1 MMSRRLAAVA
11 LRTRTVSCPV
21 APIRLYHANTRDAK
35 TFVDGAVVFIRE
47 FAPQLTIAA
56 ALGGSYWVL
65 FGKQDYELE
74 RDYRHKE
81 AKRSSEARHDDRIR
95 AIDDEYREVRDLPPS
110 ADRTE
115 RLARLRNDR
124 DEAAAKRSREGS
136 NLIDLRSRRYSKELL
151 AAVAPIG
158 EELWPR
164 AAHRGRS
171 TQSFSAWLATLTTRE
186 MALLRADIARLDA
199 AAAAAAATAAAA
211 DAAAA
216 AGKK

>member
-1 MMSRRLAAVA
+1 M
-11 LRTRTVSCPV
+11 
-21 APIRLYHANTRDAK
+21 
-35 TFVDGAVVFIRE
+35 
-47 FAPQLTIAA
+47 
-56 ALGGSYWVL
+56 L

-81 AKRSSEARHDDRIR
+81 ATRSSDARHDDRIR
-95 AIDDEYREVRDLPPS
+95 AIDDEYKEVRDLPPS
-110 ADRTE
+110 ADRTA
-115 RLARLRNDR
+115 RLARLRSDR
-124 DEAAAKRSREGS
+124 DEATAKRSRES
-136 NLIDLRSRRYSKELL
+136 LNLIDLRYSRYSKELL

-199 AAAAAAATAAAA
+199 AAAAAA
-211 DAAAA
+211 DAAA